1 MNENRQAWTDPFLVW
16 ADLTKSASD
25 FWQSSAKA
33 WQETATAF
41 AKAAMVR
48 ESTDNAAAAWKDLF
62 TGALSPEA
70 LQSLGNSPSFSEV
83 AVEGARSLI
92 DGFLRFQERIKA
104 TGNNNG
110 QGPDSGAAG
119 HQDIFRLWM
128 EFHEKEIRPLL
139 NVPQI
144 GLTRFHQ
151 EKMNQL
157 LDKFNLYQAAVG
169 EFHYLLCRPMET
181 SLKEM
186 RDKLDQ
192 SREDD
197 SSKDLKQYYALWI
210 KTLEGHYME
219 LFKSPE
225 WNKALARLVDEA
237 STFRVSRNEIM
248 ADFMQF
254 FPIPTNKEM
263 DEVYKELYTL
273 KKMVKGLIKK
283 ASQQEPNAR

>member
-1 MNENRQAWTDPFLVW
+1 MNDNRQAWNDPFSAW
-16 ADLTKSASD
+16 ADLTRSVSD

-41 AKAAMVR
+41 TKAAMAR
-48 ESTDNAAAAWKDLF
+48 EQNETAAAAWKNLF
-62 TGALSPEA
+62 TGAFSPEA
-70 LQSLGNSPSFSEV
+70 MQSLGSSPSFSEV

-104 TGNNNG
+104 SSGNG
-110 QGPDSGAAG
+110 QGADSGC
-119 HQDIFRLWM
+119 HQDIFRMWM

-139 NVPQI
+139 NVPQV

-157 LDKFNLYQAAVG
+157 LDRFNLYQAAVG

-197 SSKDLKQYYALWI
+197 SSKDLKQYYGLWI

-219 LFKSPE
+219 LFQSPE

-237 STFRVSRNEIM
+237 SGFRVSRNEIM
-248 ADFMQF
+248 ADLMQF
-254 FPIPTNKEM
+254 LPVPTNKEM

-273 KKMVKGLIKK
+273 KKMVKGLMKK
-283 ASQQEPNAR
+283 AAQQEPNA